1 MSEKFLVI
9 GSNSFSGSHFVALAL
24 EEGAEVIGI
33 SRSPEPSPVFLPYR
47 NAQGDHK
54 QSRDKQGGRFRFV
67 QADLNQH
74 LDRIVSLVLEF
85 RPDYVVNFAAQ
96 GMVAQSWDNPRDWMT
111 TNALAHIS
119 LHDKLKKLDFIKKY
133 VHVST
138 PEVYGNCSGII
149 DERAPFNPSTPYAV
163 SKAAADM
170 SLLAYQKAYGF
181 PVVFSRSAN
190 VFGPG
195 QQLYRIVPR
204 TAFFIRTGKKL
215 QLHGGGTSV
224 RSFIHIRDVA
234 EGTMLLARKAL
245 PPNVFHFSTPEY
257 FSIREVVEEVCRQ
270 MDVDFHKHVEVV
282 GDRLGKDAAYT
293 LDSAKARKDLG
304 WAPAR
309 SFKDGVSGTVRWI
322 DENLDELKRQ
332 ECEYIH
338 KA

>member
-9 GSNSFSGSHFVALAL
+9 GSNSFSGAHFTNLAL

-33 SRSPEPSPVFLPYR
+33 SRSPEPDSVFLPYAKR
-47 NAQGDHK
+47 
-54 QSRDKQGGRFRFV
+54 RDEGFRFV
-67 QADLNQH
+67 QADLNRD
-74 LDRIVSLVLEF
+74 LDRITGLIREF

-96 GMVAQSWDNPRDWMT
+96 GMVAQSWDNPLDWMR
-111 TNALAHIS
+111 TNALGHIA
-119 LHDKLKKLDFIKKY
+119 LHDRLKKSDFIRKY

-138 PEVYGNCSGII
+138 PEVYGSCTGII

-170 SLLAYQKAYGF
+170 SLLAYHKAYGF

-190 VFGPG
+190 VFGSG

-204 TAFFIRTGKKL
+204 TAFFIKTGRKL
-215 QLHGGGTSV
+215 QLHGGGASV

-234 EGTMLLARKAL
+234 EGTMLLARKAS
-245 PPNVFHFSTPEY
+245 PPGIFHFSTPEY

-270 MDVDFHKHVEVV
+270 LGADFHEHVEVV

-293 LDSAKARKDLG
+293 LDASKAKAELDWTPK
-304 WAPAR
+304 R
-309 SFKDGVSGTVRWI
+309 SFKDGIAETVHWVVN
-322 DENLDELKRQ
+322 NLDELKNQ
-332 ECEYIH
+332 ECDYIH
-338 KA
+338 KP

>member
-1 MSEKFLVI
+1 MSERFLVI
-9 GSNSFSGSHFVALAL
+9 GSNSFSGAHFVDLAL

-47 NAQGDHK
+47 
-54 QSRDKQGGRFRFV
+54 GRKTGHFRFV
-67 QADLNQH
+67 QADLNLH
-74 LDRIVSLVLEF
+74 LDLIVSLVQKF

-96 GMVAQSWDNPRDWMT
+96 GMVAQSWDNPGDWMK

-119 LHDKLKKLDFIKKY
+119 LHDKLKGLDFIRKY

-138 PEVYGNCSGII
+138 PEVYGSCAGII

-163 SKAAADM
+163 SKTAADM
-170 SLLAYQKAYGF
+170 NLLAFQKAYGF

-204 TAFFIRTGKKL
+204 TAFFIRTGRKL

-257 FSIREVVEEVCRQ
+257 YSIREVVEEVCLQ
-270 MDVDFHKHVEVV
+270 MGVDFGKHVEVV

-293 LDSAKARKDLG
+293 LDSSKARRELG
-304 WAPAR
+304 WVPKL
-309 SFKDGVSGTVRWI
+309 SFKVGVADTVRWI
-322 DENLDELKRQ
+322 DDYLDDLKLQ

-338 KA
+338 KP

>member
-9 GSNSFSGSHFVALAL
+9 GSSSFSGAHFTDLAL

-33 SRSPEPSPVFLPYR
+33 SRSPEPSPVFLPYSHR
-47 NAQGDHK
+47 RSD
-54 QSRDKQGGRFRFV
+54 RFRFV
-67 QADLNQH
+67 QADLNLH
-74 LDRIVSLVLEF
+74 LNQIVSLVHEF

-96 GMVAQSWDNPRDWMT
+96 GMVAQSWDNPRDWMM

-119 LHDKLKKLDFIKKY
+119 LHDRLKQLDFIKKY
-133 VHVST
+133 VHAST
-138 PEVYGNCSGII
+138 PEVYGSCAGII

-181 PVVFSRSAN
+181 PVVLSRSAN

-204 TAFFIRTGKKL
+204 TAFFIRTGRKL

-245 PPNVFHFSTPEY
+245 PSNVFHFSTPEY
-257 FSIREVVEEVCRQ
+257 FSIREIVEEVCRQ
-270 MDVDFHKHVEVV
+270 MGVDFGKHVEVV

-293 LDSAKARKDLG
+293 LDSSRAKADLG
-304 WAPAR
+304 WVPKR
-309 SFKDGVSGTVRWI
+309 SFKDGVADTVRWI
-322 DENLDELKRQ
+322 DDNLDDLKLQ

-338 KA
+338 KP